1 MTKRVTGHAEVIG
14 MSKRHPKITADIDA
28 ELSPKARKF
37 FGELIDDYER
47 CIAELNQRIAVLE
60 ATVVRLEATVAKLES
75 QPANQKKL
83 TPKNSSIP
91 PSTQHPHCKD
101 NSKAKPK
108 SKARNKRGGQPGHP
122 RATRPL
128 IPTEDCDKVEVLRP
142 RKCRKCAAALKGN
155 DAQPLRHQVTE
166 LPPIRP
172 FITEYQRQRL
182 TCQCCG
188 TQTCAALPE
197 GVPTGQ
203 CGPRL
208 AAFTGL
214 LMGHFRQ
221 SKRRAA
227 SFLGDLLNIPCSP
240 SWTVKIQTLV
250 SHAVAEP
257 YEQLRSELQNQKQL
271 FVDESP
277 TKQSTNKAWLW
288 VAVAPLFTVFGIFLS
303 RKREALK
310 ALVGDYSGL
319 IINCDRAKMYF
330 DGKRLQWC
338 WSHLKRDIQKLIDS
352 SDKQVKRLGHDLMR
366 QQRLLFEQWRSYKQ
380 TEIGWRAFRRSIA
393 PVRKEFESLL
403 LRGKFSGNASL
414 IGICAELYSRKD
426 WLWTFTKIEG
436 IEPTNNAAERALRPA
451 VIYRKLSFGTQSAA
465 GSRFIERILTVSE
478 TCRQQKRSPYQYLIA
493 AMEAHF
499 AKQPAPALLPQALDT
514 AKKAA

>member
-14 MSKRHPKITADIDA
+14 MSKRHPKIPADIDA

-47 CIAELNQRIAVLE
+47 RIAELNQRIAVLE

-75 QPANQKKL
+75 QLANQKKL

-91 PSTQHPHCKD
+91 PSTQHPHVKD
-101 NSKAKPK
+101 NPKPK

-142 RKCRKCAAALKGN
+142 RKCRKCAAAL
-155 DAQPLRHQVTE
+155 
-166 LPPIRP
+166 I
-172 FITEYQRQRL
+172 
-182 TCQCCG
+182 
-188 TQTCAALPE
+188 
-197 GVPTGQ
+197 
-203 CGPRL
+203 
-208 AAFTGL
+208 
-214 LMGHFRQ
+214 
-221 SKRRAA
+221 
-227 SFLGDLLNIPCSP
+227 
-240 SWTVKIQTLV
+240 
-250 SHAVAEP
+250 
-257 YEQLRSELQNQKQL
+257 
-271 FVDESP
+271 
-277 TKQSTNKAWLW
+277 
-288 VAVAPLFTVFGIFLS
+288 
-303 RKREALK
+303 
-310 ALVGDYSGL
+310 LVGDYSGL

-366 QQRLLFEQWRSYKQ
+366 QQRLLFEQWRFYKQ
-380 TEIGWRAFRRSIA
+380 NEIGWRAFRQSIA

-403 LRGKFSGNASL
+403 LRGRFSGNASL
-414 IGICAELYSRKD
+414 IGICKELYSRKD

-499 AKQPAPALLPQALDT
+499 AKKAPPSLLPKALDT